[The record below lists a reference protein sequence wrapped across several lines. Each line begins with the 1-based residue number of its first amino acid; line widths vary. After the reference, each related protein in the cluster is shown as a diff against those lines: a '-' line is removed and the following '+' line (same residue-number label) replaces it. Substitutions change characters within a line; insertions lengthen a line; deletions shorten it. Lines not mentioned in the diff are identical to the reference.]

1 MCPLLMAP
9 LIHEKPED
17 TQDITAEIKGET
29 CCLFAP
35 FPTAK
40 TETTPLKSRTFF

>member
-17 TQDITAEIKGET
+17 TQDITAGIKGWRD
-29 CCLFAP
+29 LLP
-35 FPTAK
+35 FRAF
-40 TETTPLKSRTFF
+40 SNRQN